1 MRVITT
7 GGDHRDSQK
16 NRESGLHG
24 VLDGVENPQGKGDL
38 VVIRV
43 NRSTIVKSIQI
54 HH

>member
-24 VLDGVENPQGKGDL
+24 VLDGVGNSQGKGDV
-38 VVIRV
+38 VVIMV
-43 NRSTIVKSIQI
+43 NHSTIV
-54 HH
+54 